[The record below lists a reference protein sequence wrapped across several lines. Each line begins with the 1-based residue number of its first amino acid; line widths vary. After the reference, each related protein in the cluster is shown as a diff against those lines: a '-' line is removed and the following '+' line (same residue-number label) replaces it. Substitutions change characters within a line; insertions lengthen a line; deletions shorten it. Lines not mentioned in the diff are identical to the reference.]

1 MKELKIQDLFQIS
14 KGKKVEQ
21 VANDSKDKIRYIQI
35 EDLRNNETIKYCKND
50 NKYIYASKD
59 DIIIAWDGANAG
71 TIGYNIEGVIGS
83 TLAVLK
89 RKNNNFAFNTAY
101 VAKFMQSKTRFLR
114 DNCTGATIPHISRKV
129 LENLNVP
136 LPSMDVQ
143 NKIVILL
150 DKVQS
155 LIDKRKAQITTLS
168 DLTHSVFLEMFGDP
182 SSNKYNFNKVK
193 IGDVIYT
200 LEAGLSTGGENRKKE
215 AGEYGVL
222 TTSAV
227 TYGEF
232 RPESYKVPTKNI
244 NDSKKII
251 HPTKNS
257 ILVSRMNT
265 TELVGASCIVEDDYY
280 DLFIP
285 DRLWKLT
292 LKTHIVNPYYFV
304 SAIQHKYFRKKLSQE
319 ATGTSG
325 SMLNISQS
333 KFKKMELILPSLEQ
347 QNKFVS
353 ILNEI
358 SINKKLLVKSLTKL
372 ENNLNSLMHQAFKG
386 ELFND

>member
-21 VANDSKDKIRYIQI
+21 IANDSKDKIRYIQI

-71 TIGYNIEGVIGS
+71 TIGYNIEGAIGS

-89 RKNNNFAFNTAY
+89 RKNNDFAFNTAY

-155 LIDKRKAQITTLS
+155 LIDKRKAQIAALS
-168 DLTHSVFLEMFGDP
+168 VLTHSVFLEMFGDP
-182 SSNKYNFNKVK
+182 HLNNKNWPIVK
-193 IGDVIYT
+193 IGDLTIKSQYGT
-200 LEAGLSTGGENRKKE
+200 SKKASEFTGKYPILRMNNISYDGRVSMEDLKYIDLDEKE
-215 AGEYGVL
+215 AKKYLVHKGDL
-222 TTSAV
+222 LFNRT
-227 TYGEF
+227 
-232 RPESYKVPTKNI
+232 N
-244 NDSKKII
+244 SK
-251 HPTKNS
+251 
-257 ILVSRMNT
+257 
-265 TELVGASCIVEDDYY
+265 ELVGKTAVYPYDEPVAFAGYLIKLIPNDKANSVFISAYLNSLYGKKVLLNMAKNIVGMANINAEE
-280 DLFIP
+280 
-285 DRLWKLT
+285 
-292 LKTHIVNPYYFV
+292 LKSI
-304 SAIQHKYFRKKLSQE
+304 
-319 ATGTSG
+319 
-325 SMLNISQS
+325 NIYLPPI
-333 KFKKMELILPSLEQ
+333 EL
-347 QNKFVS
+347 QNEFANIIENIEEKRN
-353 ILNEI
+353 ILNQ
-358 SINKKLLVKSLTKL
+358 SLIQL
-372 ENNLNSLMHQAFKG
+372 ENNFQSLMQRVFRG
-386 ELFND
+386 